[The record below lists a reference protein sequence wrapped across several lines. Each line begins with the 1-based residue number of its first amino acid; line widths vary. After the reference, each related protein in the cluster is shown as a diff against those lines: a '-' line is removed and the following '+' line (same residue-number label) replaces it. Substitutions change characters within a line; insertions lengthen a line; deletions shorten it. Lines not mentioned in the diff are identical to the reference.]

1 MPEMRTEEATVRTA
15 DGKQLLERSW
25 LPEGAPNALVAIVH
39 GYAEHSG
46 RYHHVA
52 QRLVA
57 NGYAVYA
64 FDLRG
69 HGGSEG
75 RRVLVRAMDEHVAD
89 LASFLARVRER
100 GPGLPLYLL
109 GHSMGGTIV
118 TLFLIS
124 GHDGVSG
131 AILSGAALQP
141 RRGLASVTSSLIA
154 LLGRLVPRL
163 PLGKLGSETISRD
176 PAVVE
181 RYDSD
186 PLVYRGRMPAGTVSA
201 LIRAIRIIDARM
213 EAITLPLLILHG
225 TSDELTDPDGSRR
238 LYERARSSDKTLK
251 LYDGLFHEV
260 LNEPEQDE
268 VLADIVAWLDARV
281 ASDGH
286 GS

>member
-1 MPEMRTEEATVRTA
+1 MPEMMTEETTVAA
-15 DGKQLLERSW
+15 DGRQFLERSW
-25 LPEGAPNALVAIVH
+25 RPDGAPRALVAVVH
-39 GYAEHSG
+39 GYAEHSD
-46 RYHHVA
+46 RYQHVA

-57 NGYAVYA
+57 SGYAVYA

-69 HGGSEG
+69 HGRSEG

-89 LASFLARVRER
+89 LAAFLARVRER
-100 GPGLPLYLL
+100 EPGLPLYLL

-141 RRGLASVTSSLIA
+141 RRGLSGIISSLFS
-154 LLGRLVPRL
+154 LLGRLAPRL

-186 PLVYRGRMPAGTVSA
+186 PLVYRGRVPAGTVSA
-201 LIRAIRIIDARM
+201 LIRATRTIDARM

-225 TSDELTDPDGSRR
+225 TSDQLTDPDGSRQ
-238 LYERARSSDKTLK
+238 LYERVRSNDKTLK

-260 LNEPEQDE
+260 FNEPEQDE
-268 VLADIVAWLDARV
+268 VLADVVAWLDARV

>member
-1 MPEMRTEEATVRTA
+1 MPEMRTEEATVRTT
-15 DGKQLLERSW
+15 DGIQLLERSW
-25 LPEGAPNALVAIVH
+25 RPDGAPSATVAIVH

-46 RYHHVA
+46 RYQHVA

-69 HGGSEG
+69 HGRSEG

-89 LASFLARVRER
+89 LAAFLARVRER
-100 GPGLPLYLL
+100 EPGLPLYLL

-124 GHDGVSG
+124 SPDGVSG

-141 RRGLASVTSSLIA
+141 RRGLSGVTSSLFV
-154 LLGRLVPRL
+154 LLGRLAPRL

-181 RYDSD
+181 RYDND
-186 PLVYRGRMPAGTVSA
+186 PLVYRGRMPAGTVTA
-201 LIRAIRIIDARM
+201 LIRATRTIDARM

-225 TSDELTDPDGSRR
+225 TSDQLTDPDGSRR
-238 LYERARSSDKTLK
+238 LYERARSNDKTLK

-268 VLADIVAWLDARV
+268 VLADVVAWLARV
-281 ASDGH
+281 TSDGR
-286 GS
+286 GG